1 MLKRLDSLSKCL
13 QFPNKL
19 NLICKLYFFFQSCLL
34 NFRPGTHNV
43 WVFIAQLVEHCRA
56 NAEAMG

>member
-1 MLKRLDSLSKCL
+1 M
-13 QFPNKL
+13 QTAF
-19 NLICKLYFFFQSCLL
+19 YFQSCLL

-43 WVFIAQLVEHCRA
+43 WVFIAELVEHCKA